1 MSGLAGYKII
11 VVGGAAGI
19 GLSTARMMAARGG
32 AVGVIDRAAL
42 ADDAF
47 ASAMADLTD
56 AGAVQ
61 QAMTTLA
68 KMLGGIDIL
77 VNCAG
82 IDLEAAT
89 EDVSDEAWAHVID
102 VNLSGPMRT
111 CRAAFP
117 WLKASGRGA
126 IVNVSSAAGLRPIA
140 DRAAYC
146 SAKAGLVMLSKS
158 LAFDWAKHAIR
169 VNTVCP
175 GAVHT
180 DLFDRSWQGKE
191 DPQARLQQIRD
202 RYPLGRIAEPEE
214 LAEAITYL
222 AGPTAAYV
230 TGTTLAVDGG
240 RSFH

>member
-1 MSGLAGYKII
+1 MSALAGYRAL

-19 GLSTARMMAARGG
+19 GLATARMMAARGA
-32 AVGVIDRAAL
+32 AVGVLDRHALDAPGIAAAEADLADTAAVSAAVAAL
-42 ADDAF
+42 A
-47 ASAMADLTD
+47 
-56 AGAVQ
+56 GQ
-61 QAMTTLA
+61 
-68 KMLGGIDIL
+68 LGGIDIL
-77 VNCAG
+77 VNSAG
-82 IDLEAAT
+82 IDLEAPT
-89 EDVSDEAWAHVID
+89 ETVADPDWARVID
-102 VNLSGPMRT
+102 INLSGPMRAA
-111 CRAAFP
+111 RAAFP

-146 SAKAGLVMLSKS
+146 ASKAGLVMLSKS
-158 LAFDWAKHAIR
+158 LALDWAEHAIR

-180 DLFDRSWQGKE
+180 GLFDQSWQGAP
-191 DPQARLQQIRD
+191 DPDARLDEIRA
-202 RYPLGRIAEPEE
+202 RYPLGRIAAPEE
-214 LAEAITYL
+214 LAEAILYL